1 MSSETLHL
9 RSSAAVQWAR
19 DFGRRAMAS
28 AEPISKT
35 RPNPRITGF
44 VFLLIAFALLTPAS
58 GEINGIAFRR
68 HVINQQSEYSA
79 AAVIDVNRDG
89 KLDIVCGGLW
99 YEAPTWD
106 QHFVREVEHIR
117 GRFDGYSHLPLD
129 VNQDDWTDVVTVNL
143 RSRSIKWIQNPG
155 SGSGAW
161 KTHTAGHFDNME
173 TGRLV
178 DVDRDGQI
186 DVLPNGTQSAV
197 WWSVERGN
205 HPRWSQHDLPNEVAG
220 HGIGF
225 GDIDGDGRGDIVG
238 PEGWLKAP
246 LNARTD
252 RWRWNPEFELGA
264 ASIPILVVD
273 PDHDGDNDIVWSI
286 AHGFGLYWL
295 EQVQVDGKRQW
306 IHHTIDTSW
315 SQCHA
320 PLWVDLNGNGRMELV
335 AGKRYMAHEGRDAG
349 AYDPLVAYR
358 YEFSSATRT
367 WHRNLISYDE
377 QVGFGLDP
385 KAEDLDGDGD
395 LDLVVSGRSG
405 LYWLENIP
413 ANSADNRRVPAYD
426 TDDSLLLVRNH
437 TGLKKPVTSPFD
449 WGRRRAHLVTRM
461 EHQWGPLPPSS
472 ERVGLDVQL
481 VEQSATK
488 HYTRQSITFR
498 ASSQRR
504 VHADL
509 LIPSRS
515 PAGAKLPAVLCIQ
528 ATGTR
533 DSTSELAAQR
543 SQVIKMAED
552 FTTRGYICVVPAS
565 PPTMDLA
572 QTVWT
577 NLRAVDLLEAMRSV
591 DRNRMACAGQGP
603 AGQLALLTG
612 ALDQRLVAT
621 IASETLT
628 SVGTL
633 ATPLRIEQLLAAIA
647 PRAVYFHTS
656 IAGHLAD
663 KKFSQARSIYQL
675 REVEGLLYTPQG
687 DDTLALQGG
696 REWLDQIFKP
706 TDPGSS

>member
-1 MSSETLHL
+1 MSSATLYL
-9 RSSAAVQWAR
+9 RSSAAVQRAH
-19 DFGRRAMAS
+19 DFGRRAMGS
-28 AEPISKT
+28 GKPISET
-35 RPNPRITGF
+35 NPNPRMTGF
-44 VFLLIAFALLTPAS
+44 VFILVAIALLTPAS
-58 GEINGIAFRR
+58 GETNRIAFRR

-99 YEAPTWD
+99 YEAPAWN

-161 KTHTAGHFDNME
+161 RTHTVGHFDNME

-186 DVLPNGTQSAV
+186 DILPNGTQSAV

-273 PDHDGDNDIVWSI
+273 PDDDGDNDVVWSI

-295 EQVQVDGKRQW
+295 EQIQVDGKRQW

-320 PLWVDLNGNGRMELV
+320 PLWVDLNGNGQMELV

-358 YEFSSATRT
+358 YEFNSTTRT

-377 QVGFGLDP
+377 RVGFGLDP

-405 LYWLENIP
+405 LYWLENRP
-413 ANSADNRRVPAYD
+413 ANSAGNHRVPDYD
-426 TDDSLLLVRNH
+426 ADDSLLLVRNH

-449 WGRRRAHLVTRM
+449 WGRRRAHLVTQMR
-461 EHQWGPLPPSS
+461 HQLGTLPPIS

-488 HYTRQSITFR
+488 YYTRKNITFR

-504 VHADL
+504 VPADL
-509 LIPSRS
+509 LIPSHS
-515 PAGAKLPAVLCIQ
+515 PAGTKLPAVLCIH
-528 ATGTR
+528 ATKTG
-533 DSTSELAAQR
+533 DSNSALAAQR
-543 SQVIKMAED
+543 SQVFQMAED
-552 FTTRGYICVVPAS
+552 FATRGYVCIVPQS
-565 PPTMDLA
+565 MPTMDLA
-572 QTVWT
+572 QAVWT

-591 DRNRMACAGQGP
+591 DRNRIACAGQGP

-612 ALDQRLVAT
+612 ALDQRLAAT
-621 IASETLT
+621 IASENLT
-628 SVGTL
+628 SVSRL
-633 ATPLRIEQLLAAIA
+633 ATPLRIEQILAAIA

-656 IAGHLAD
+656 IAEPPTA
-663 KKFSQARSIYQL
+663 KSIAQAKAVYEL
-675 REVEGLLYTPQG
+675 REVGELLHTTHG
-687 DDTLALQGG
+687 DSAAALQ
-696 REWLDQIFKP
+696 RSIDWLDSIFRP

>member
-1 MSSETLHL
+1 MSSATFYL
-9 RSSAAVQWAR
+9 RSSAAVQWVH
-19 DFGRRAMAS
+19 DFGRRAMS
-28 AEPISKT
+28 GDRPISGTNLK
-35 RPNPRITGF
+35 PRMTGF
-44 VFLLIAFALLTPAS
+44 VFILVAIVLLTPAS
-58 GEINGIAFRR
+58 GQTNGITFRR

-89 KLDIVCGGLW
+89 QLDIVCGGLW
-99 YEAPTWD
+99 YEAPTWN

-143 RSRSIKWIQNPG
+143 RSHSIKWIQNPG
-155 SGSGAW
+155 SDSGAW

-173 TGRLV
+173 TGRLI

-252 RWRWNPEFELGA
+252 RWRWNPEFELGS

-273 PDHDGDNDIVWSI
+273 PDDDGDNDVVWSI

-358 YEFSSATRT
+358 YEFSNTTRT

-413 ANSADNRRVPAYD
+413 ANSAGNPRVPDYD
-426 TDDSLLLVRNH
+426 TDDPLLLVRNH
-437 TGLKKPVTSPFD
+437 AGLKKPVTSPFD
-449 WGRRRAHLVTRM
+449 WGRRRAHLVTQM
-461 EHQWGPLPPSS
+461 QHQLGPLPPSS

-481 VEQSATK
+481 VEKSTTE
-488 HYTRQSITFR
+488 HYTRQSIPFR

-504 VHADL
+504 VDADL
-509 LIPSRS
+509 LIPSHS
-515 PAGAKLPAVLCIQ
+515 SAGAKLPAVLCIR
-528 ATGTR
+528 AVGTK
-533 DSTSELAAQR
+533 DFENKLTTQR
-543 SQVIKMAED
+543 SPVFQMAED
-552 FTTRGYICVVPAS
+552 FATRGYVCIVPAS
-565 PPTMDLA
+565 DPTMDLA
-572 QTVWT
+572 QVVWT
-577 NLRAVDLLEAMRSV
+577 NLRAIDLLEAMRSV
-591 DRNRMACAGQGP
+591 DRNRIACAGQGP
-603 AGQLALLTG
+603 AGQLALLTA

-628 SVGTL
+628 SVSGL
-633 ATPLRIEQLLAAIA
+633 ATPLRIEQILAAIA
-647 PRAVYFHTS
+647 PRAVYFHTL
-656 IAGHLAD
+656 IAEHPTA
-663 KKFSQARSIYQL
+663 KNISQAKAVYQL
-675 REVEGLLYTPQG
+675 REVGELLHTPQG
-687 DDTLALQGG
+687 DTTLAPQKG
-696 REWLDQIFKP
+696 REWLDQLFKP